1 MHRRLFTTGPHSAG
15 APAAHPAW
23 TWWLALI
30 LAWVAVPVQAQRQE
44 PELKAQVLFQVMLFV
59 HWPGRTG
66 DSTFQFCALD
76 DTPLAQ
82 AMRSFEGRRINDQV
96 FTWRR
101 VGVEQL
107 AACHVA
113 YVGQAG
119 QAMLHKHVGEHGI
132 LWVGDEL
139 GLLDRG
145 AMLNLQVEAG
155 KVVFDIGLETLRGSG
170 LDISA
175 KVLRLARYVKES

>member
-1 MHRRLFTTGPHSAG
+1 MRCTSLLPALLALALAWT
-15 APAAHPAW
+15 APA
-23 TWWLALI
+23 
-30 LAWVAVPVQAQRQE
+30 QAQRQE
-44 PELKAQVLFQVMLFV
+44 PELKAQVLFQILLFV
-59 HWPGRTG
+59 QWPGRPAETA
-66 DSTFQFCALD
+66 FQFCALD

-82 AMRSFEGRRINDQV
+82 AMRGFEGRRINDRL

-101 VGVEQL
+101 VTADQL

-113 YVGQAG
+113 YVGHAGQSGLQQQAG
-119 QAMLHKHVGEHGI
+119 AGGL

-139 GLLDRG
+139 GMLDRG
-145 AMLNLQVEAG
+145 VMLNLQVEAG
-155 KVVFDIGLETLRGSG
+155 KVVFDIGLETLRRGG

>member
-1 MHRRLFTTGPHSAG
+1 MPRTSLTPPR
-15 APAAHPAW
+15 AAWAW
-23 TWWLALI
+23 MLVLAHA
-30 LAWVAVPVQAQRQE
+30 LAWVAPAQAQRQE
-44 PELKAQVLFQVMLFV
+44 PELKAQVLFQILLFV
-59 HWPGRTG
+59 QWPARPG
-66 DSTFQFCALD
+66 DVPFQFCALD

-82 AMRSFEGRRINDQV
+82 AMRSFEGRRINDRV
-96 FTWRR
+96 FAWRR
-101 VGVEQL
+101 AAPDQL

-113 YVGQAG
+113 YVGHAG
-119 QAMLHKHVGEHGI
+119 QAALNQQAATQGL

-145 AMLNLQVEAG
+145 AMLNLQVNSG
-155 KVVFDIGLETLRGSG
+155 KVVFDIGLEALRRGG

>member
-1 MHRRLFTTGPHSAG
+1 MRCPGLVP
-15 APAAHPAW
+15 
-23 TWWLALI
+23 ALI
-30 LAWVAVPVQAQRQE
+30 ALAFAWVAPAQAQRQE

-59 HWPGRTG
+59 QWPGREDETA
-66 DSTFQFCALD
+66 FQFCALD

-82 AMRSFEGRRINDQV
+82 AMRGFEGRRINERV

-101 VGVEQL
+101 VSADQL

-113 YVGQAG
+113 YVGHAG
-119 QAMLHKHVGEHGI
+119 QASLQQQAGLRGL

-145 AMLNLQVEAG
+145 AMLNLQVDSG
-155 KVVFDIGLETLRGSG
+155 KVVFDIGLDELRRSG

>member
-1 MHRRLFTTGPHSAG
+1 MTGPRG
-15 APAAHPAW
+15 ASSSPARAAW
-23 TWWLALI
+23 GWWLALI

-44 PELKAQVLFQVMLFV
+44 SELKAQVLFQVMLFV
-59 HWPGRTG
+59 QWPGRTG
-66 DSTFQFCALD
+66 ETSFQFCTLD

-82 AMRSFEGRRINDQV
+82 AMRGFEGRRINDRV

-101 VGVEQL
+101 VSAEQL

-113 YVGQAG
+113 YVGHAG
-119 QAMLHKHVGEHGI
+119 QATLQQQGGAHGV

-155 KVVFDIGLETLRGSG
+155 KVVFDIGLETLRRSG

>member
-1 MHRRLFTTGPHSAG
+1 MLSFA
-15 APAAHPAW
+15 
-23 TWWLALI
+23 
-30 LAWVAVPVQAQRQE
+30 LAWVTPAQAQRQE
-44 PELKAQVLFQVMLFV
+44 PELKAQVLFQLLLFV
-59 HWPGRTG
+59 QWPGRAG
-66 DSTFQFCALD
+66 EAAFQFCALD

-82 AMRSFEGRRINDQV
+82 AMRGFEGRRINDRV

-101 VGVEQL
+101 VAGDQL

-113 YVGQAG
+113 YVGHAG
-119 QAMLHKHVGEHGI
+119 QPSLHQQVGQHGL

-139 GLLDRG
+139 GLLDHG
-145 AMLNLQVEAG
+145 AMLNLQVDRG
-155 KVVFDIGLETLRGSG
+155 KVVFDIGLEALRRGG

>member
-1 MHRRLFTTGPHSAG
+1 MRRLPTTSPRA
-15 APAAHPAW
+15 ADARPARAAFAW
-23 TWWLALI
+23 LLALVLSWI
-30 LAWVAVPVQAQRQE
+30 ATPVQAQREE
-44 PELKAQVLFQVMLFV
+44 PELKARVLFQLMLFV
-59 HWPGRTG
+59 QWPGRTG
-66 DSTFQFCALD
+66 ETAFQFCTLD

-82 AMRSFEGRRINDQV
+82 AMRSFEGRRINDRV

-101 VGVEQL
+101 VTTEQL

-113 YVGQAG
+113 YVGHAG
-119 QAMLHKHVGEHGI
+119 QPALQQQAAAHGL

-155 KVVFDIGLETLRGSG
+155 KVVFDIGLETLRRSG